1 MQIYRQ
7 RMQIEEAFRDLKS
20 ERYGLGLAASHTRT
34 AERLAI
40 LLFIGA
46 LALFVLWLVGKA
58 AVQQHHHHYR
68 YQANTRKRRLV
79 LSVVTLGRHLMSRT
93 PEVITIRDLSQALAH
108 LQRQLAH
115 SHEG

>member
-46 LALFVLWLVGKA
+46 LALFVLWLAGHA
-58 AVQQHHHHYR
+58 AIQQHRHYS

-79 LSVVTLGRHLMSRT
+79 LSVVSLGRHLMSRT
-93 PEVITIRDLSQALAH
+93 PDVITIRDLSQALAQ